1 MPTPS
6 FPVTVGSALL
16 DIERNFIPQPY
27 ARSIEEYLEW
37 MSFLLSFPCP
47 VVVFTSPELAGR
59 VKSLRG
65 SKPLEI
71 REITAD
77 GLRQTNLHDRI
88 AALISGDTK
97 FVNPDRPECYL
108 PLYNGI
114 TFRKTEW
121 LRQVAKSN
129 PFQSEYFLWMDAG
142 YGYGRFKGS
151 KAEGRWPVRL
161 NPLADD
167 RVHLLQVNPH
177 PGLDEAQR
185 FRQHKVVFSTACFGG
200 KASAVERLGHAYS
213 LVLNR
218 TLEEALIDDDQAVMT
233 SVYEQDPELF
243 TVVGPTYGR
252 HFEMVRYFTD
262 GKVSK
267 SPAGWVNEHRWQS
280 AVCAVGLA
288 GLGYLASRKLRSVQ
302 SEEGESEG

>member
-6 FPVTVGSALL
+6 FPVTVVSALL

-37 MSFLLSFPCP
+37 IGFLLSFPCP

-71 REITAD
+71 REITAN

>member
-6 FPVTVGSALL
+6 FPVTVVSALL

-37 MSFLLSFPCP
+37 IGFLLSFPCP

-65 SKPLEI
+65 PKPLEI
-71 REITAD
+71 REITAN